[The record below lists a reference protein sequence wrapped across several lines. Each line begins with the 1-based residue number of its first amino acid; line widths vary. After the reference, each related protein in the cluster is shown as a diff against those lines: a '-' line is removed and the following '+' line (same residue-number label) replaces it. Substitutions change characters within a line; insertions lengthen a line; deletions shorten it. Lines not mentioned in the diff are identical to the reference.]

1 MKGIFVGTKPS
12 YKVIIGSRAL
22 TQVGSLIEKTAP
34 DVQKVLIVSDIN
46 VAPLYLE
53 TVKKSITIKKME
65 VCEYIIEAGERSKN
79 IDSIAGMWG
88 VMAENKFT
96 RTDAVVALGGGVVT
110 DMGGFAA
117 ATFLRG
123 IKVFQVPTSL
133 LAMVDASI
141 GGKTGID

>member
-34 DVQKVLIVSDIN
+34 DVQKVLIVSDTN
-46 VAPLYLE
+46 VAPLFLE
-53 TVKKSITIKKME
+53 TVKKSIGIKKIE
-65 VCEYIIEAGERSKN
+65 VCEYIFEAGERSKN

-96 RTDAVVALGGGVVT
+96 RNITL
-110 DMGGFAA
+110 
-117 ATFLRG
+117 
-123 IKVFQVPTSL
+123 
-133 LAMVDASI
+133 
-141 GGKTGID
+141 